1 MVAPYEFEVERYDE
15 DEKKTET
22 LHGVLFADCY
32 ADAADKLDS
41 YFKTELVSMKIFANE
56 ESPVYIFEDTQAE
69 LWHGLYEVDFKEWVT
84 R

>member
-15 DEKKTET
+15 EEKKTET

-32 ADAADKLDS
+32 AEAADKLEK
-41 YFKTELVSMKIFANE
+41 YFCNELVSMKLFANE
-56 ESPVYIFEDTQAE
+56 ESSVYIFEDTQE
-69 LWHGLYEVDFKEWVT
+69 EMWHGLYEVDFKEWVT